1 LLFRVAVSRLQSAFA
16 PMNWPPLSPECSKAI
31 ADAIKDAARR
41 KPADLFEHV
50 AQQLQDCSGLDPA
63 EFEARFEECKLKPRT
78 YVLEDRCPQAQDPLT
93 WVPMR
98 YNDDT
103 ILNMLQIKAGEW
115 VDDVLSSSGIDNA
128 RAFLLGA
135 EAAFP
140 ELSYLRGSIDEAVA
154 HQTLWGLY
162 LCCSNF
168 PGIMQQLDD
177 ADPVLAFRCSALIEG
192 SRQCL
197 FDPGVRGEPALLEA
211 LVITSILRVLGSNES
226 FRNRYGV
233 SSALPPELAALQVV
247 ENEIEALPS
256 LRRLDETSRLLVVS
270 SLKAFF
276 PLEMLISTD
285 AVPAHF
291 ATVKELLGSSVSG
304 GVPFFLATVA
314 AEHVV
319 KNRNINVK
327 DEAIDMLRLGSQ
339 CLVAAE
345 KYSAQRAYEL
355 FLKKRGERHSWR
367 LGRDDLLHRAVIRL
381 CCFMG
386 VEDSSTWG
394 SMLMA
399 AEALPERERGILKAE
414 LGRKDGLAHSPAY
427 VLMGSGVFLANAHH
441 NSDLG
446 LQPAVSMVARVL
458 EDAARTFDRSSKH
471 KVVKLHLDSLI
482 TLAKEHRAESAPFE
496 DLAFALEEVGPAKV
510 EVRVLGA

>member
-1 LLFRVAVSRLQSAFA
+1 
-16 PMNWPPLSPECSKAI
+16 MNWPPLSPECSKAI
-31 ADAIKDAARR
+31 ADAIKDAVRR

-50 AQQLQDCSGLDPA
+50 AQKLQDCSGLDPA

-103 ILNMLQIKAGEW
+103 ILNMLQNKAAEW
-115 VDDVLSSSGIDNA
+115 VDDVLSSSGVGNA
-128 RAFLLGA
+128 RGLLLSA

-140 ELSYLRGSIDEAVA
+140 ELAYLRGSNEEAVA
-154 HQTLWGLY
+154 HQTLWGIY
-162 LCCSNF
+162 LGCSNF
-168 PGIMQQLDD
+168 PQIMQHLDD
-177 ADPVLAFRCSALIEG
+177 ADPTLAYHCAALIEG

-197 FDPGVRGEPALLEA
+197 FGPGVRGDPALLEA
-211 LVITSILRVLGSNES
+211 LVITSLLRVLGSNEN
-226 FRNRYGV
+226 FRTRYSI
-233 SSALPPELAALQVV
+233 SSTQPPELAALHVA

-256 LRRLDETSRLLVVS
+256 LRRLDETSRWLVVS

-276 PLEMLISTD
+276 PLDMLITTEV
-285 AVPAHF
+285 VPAHF
-291 ATVKELLGSSVSG
+291 STVKELLGQSISG
-304 GVPFFLATVA
+304 GVPFYLA
-314 AEHVV
+314 VV
-319 KNRNINVK
+319 GADHLVKHRNINVK
-327 DEAIDMLRLGSQ
+327 DEAMDMLRLGSQ
-339 CLVAAE
+339 CLVAVE
-345 KYSAQRAYEL
+345 KYSAQRSYEL

-399 AEALPERERGILKAE
+399 AEALPDRERETLKTE
-414 LGRKDGLAHSPAY
+414 LGRKDGLAQSPAY
-427 VLMGSGVFLANAHH
+427 TLVGSGAFLANAYH

-446 LQPAVSMVARVL
+446 LQSAVSMVARVL
-458 EDAARTFDRSSKH
+458 EDAQRTFDRSSKH
-471 KVVKLHLDSLI
+471 KVVKLHLESL
-482 TLAKEHRAESAPFE
+482 TKLAKEYRADSAPFDE
-496 DLAFALEEVGPAKV
+496 LAFALEETGPAKV
-510 EVRVLGA
+510 DVRVLGA